1 MLRTRRGDPP
11 AAGTGPGS
19 LRRALAALCVTE
31 IVSYGVI
38 YYAFPV
44 LAGQITAQTGW
55 SRSAITAAYSAGSL
69 AGAAAG
75 IPAGRLLQRRGPRAV
90 MTAGSV
96 LGAAAVAGIA
106 AAPSYWWFLVAWLA
120 AGLAGAGLFYPPAFA
135 ALTVWYG
142 PRRVHAVTVLTLAA
156 GFASTIF
163 APLTSA
169 LAGLVSWRTV
179 YLILAAV
186 LAAVTIPAHALA
198 LRPAWPPRSAQ
209 RAEPEPASPRS
220 AKTAGFPADRQ
231 VLGSRAFVQLVTA
244 ATLCAFAQY
253 AALVNLVPL
262 LTGRGL
268 SPGLAA
274 WALGLGGAGQVAGRL
289 CYRALDARTGVR
301 GRATAII
308 AAGAMITLLLGLLP
322 GPAALLVVASVIAG
336 AVRGVFTLTEA
347 TLVAD
352 QWGADRYAVINGVF
366 YAPVTAAGAIAPVAG
381 AGIAAMTGSYPAMF
395 AVLAAI
401 AGAGALLAGTAPPP
415 ATAVMPAQ
423 NPPGARGGRRGG

>member
-1 MLRTRRGDPP
+1 MRRIRRGEPG
-11 AAGTGPGS
+11 AAAASPGS

-44 LAGQITAQTGW
+44 LAAQITAATGW
-55 SRSAITAAYSAGSL
+55 SRIAVTAAYSAGNL

-75 IPAGRLLQRRGPRAV
+75 IPAGRLLQRHGPRPV
-90 MTAGSV
+90 MTVASV
-96 LGAAAVAGIA
+96 LAAVSVAGIA
-106 AAPSYWWFLVAWLA
+106 AAPSYWWFAAAWLA
-120 AGLAGAGLFYPPAFA
+120 AGVASAGLFYPPAFA

-142 PRRVHAVTVLTLAA
+142 ARRVQALTTLTLAA

-169 LAGLVSWRTV
+169 LAGQVDWREV

-198 LRPAWPPRSAQ
+198 LLPPWPPRSP
-209 RAEPEPASPRS
+209 RPAGHSPALLSEEKAALRS
-220 AKTAGFPADRQ
+220 ADRQ
-231 VLGSRAFVQLVTA
+231 VIASRAFLQLLTA

-289 CYRALDARTGVR
+289 CYRALDARTGTR
-301 GRATAII
+301 GRATVII
-308 AAGAMITLLLGLLP
+308 AGGAAVTLLLGLLP
-322 GPAALLVVASVIAG
+322 GPAALLVTASVIAG

-352 QWGADRYAVINGVF
+352 QWGEGRYAVLNGVF
-366 YAPVTAAGAIAPVAG
+366 NAPVTAAGAVAPFAG
-381 AGIAAMTGSYPAMF
+381 AGIAAAAGSYPAMF
-395 AVLAAI
+395 VILAAVAA
-401 AGAGALLAGTAPPP
+401 AGAALAGTTP
-415 ATAVMPAQ
+415 AAAVIPA
-423 NPPGARGGRRGG
+423 AEAGR